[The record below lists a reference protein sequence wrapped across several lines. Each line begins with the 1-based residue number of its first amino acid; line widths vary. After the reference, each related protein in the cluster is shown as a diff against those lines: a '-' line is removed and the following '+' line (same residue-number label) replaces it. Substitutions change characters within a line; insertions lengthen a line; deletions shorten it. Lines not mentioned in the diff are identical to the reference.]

1 MCSIF
6 ASRTFHIKMQMKADM
21 SEEELSLQCQRGDMR
36 ARHTL
41 YERYGGAL
49 MAICLRYIGDRETAE
64 DILHDGFLRIFQSI
78 KQFSYQGEGSLKA
91 WLSRVMVNEAL
102 GYLRKKNT
110 QVQQEVL
117 MTEIPDVPDTD
128 DSELDDIPR
137 SVLMKFIS
145 ELPDGYRTV
154 FNLYVFEDKSHK
166 EIASLLGITEHTSSS
181 QFYRAKSLLIKKIN
195 EYRKRKLE

>member
-36 ARHTL
+36 ARRTL
-41 YERYGGAL
+41 YERYGGSL

>member
-6 ASRTFHIKMQMKADM
+6 AVITFHSKMQMKADI
-21 SEEELSLQCQRGDMR
+21 SEEELSLQCQRGDMQ
-36 ARHTL
+36 ARRTL
-41 YERYGGAL
+41 YERYGGGL

-64 DILHDGFLRIFQSI
+64 DVLHDGFLRIFQSI

-102 GYLRKKNT
+102 GYLRKKNV
-110 QVQQEVL
+110 QLQQEVL

-128 DSELDDIPR
+128 NSDLNDIPR

-154 FNLYVFEDKSHK
+154 FNLYVFEEKSHK

-195 EYRKRKLE
+195 EYRKRELR

>member
-41 YERYGGAL
+41 YERYGGSL

-78 KQFSYQGEGSLKA
+78 KQFSYQGEGSLKMM
-91 WLSRVMVNEAL
+91 RF
-102 GYLRKKNT
+102 YLLLKRYFHQIIQKWIFRT
-110 QVQQEVL
+110 
-117 MTEIPDVPDTD
+117 
-128 DSELDDIPR
+128 R
-137 SVLMKFIS
+137 S
-145 ELPDGYRTV
+145 
-154 FNLYVFEDKSHK
+154 
-166 EIASLLGITEHTSSS
+166 
-181 QFYRAKSLLIKKIN
+181 
-195 EYRKRKLE
+195 

>member
-6 ASRTFHIKMQMKADM
+6 AARTFHIKMQMKADM

-41 YERYGGAL
+41 YERYGGSL

-145 ELPDGYRTV
+145 ELPDGLSYSISI
-154 FNLYVFEDKSHK
+154 LYVFEDKSHK
-166 EIASLLGITEHTSSS
+166 ENSFFIRDNRTYFFIAVLSC
-181 QFYRAKSLLIKKIN
+181 KKLIDKEN
-195 EYRKRKLE
+195 

>member
-36 ARHTL
+36 ARQTL
-41 YERYGGAL
+41 YERYGGSL

>member
-117 MTEIPDVPDTD
+117 MTEIPDVPDTE

-154 FNLYVFEDKSHK
+154 FNLYVFEDKSHIK
-166 EIASLLGITEHTSSS
+166 IASLLGITEHTSSS